1 MLNVKL
7 LKAEIVK
14 NGMTQDEFC
23 KKINM
28 AHSTF
33 IRKMR
38 IGVVTTEE
46 AQKMIQLL
54 KIKNPSEIFFAD
66 ELTWQVNSEQKPQK
80 KYYGSSKIEQQRLS

>member
-1 MLNVKL
+1 MMINVKL

-23 KKINM
+23 KKIDM

-38 IGVVTTEE
+38 VGVVTTEE
-46 AQKMIQLL
+46 AQRMIQILE
-54 KIKNPSEIFFAD
+54 IKNPAEIF
-66 ELTWQVNSEQKPQK
+66 LQKN
-80 KYYGSSKIEQQRLS
+80 

>member
-1 MLNVKL
+1 MINVKL

-33 IRKMR
+33 IRKMH

-54 KIKNPSEIFFAD
+54 KIKNPTEIFFCRKIN
-66 ELTWQVNSEQKPQK
+66 LTSQRQK
-80 KYYGSSKIEQQRLS
+80 I